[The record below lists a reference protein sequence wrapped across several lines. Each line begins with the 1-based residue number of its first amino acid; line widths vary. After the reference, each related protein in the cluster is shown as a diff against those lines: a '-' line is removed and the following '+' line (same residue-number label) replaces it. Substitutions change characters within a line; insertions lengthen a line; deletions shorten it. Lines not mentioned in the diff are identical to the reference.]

1 MNNCMKK
8 FVKKFKPSENLQK
21 PDEEVLK
28 FFKKILPN
36 EIIELWEEYGFGEY
50 GNGLIKVVNPRDYMN
65 SLYAW
70 LGRIDYT
77 KIPIIVTAFGD
88 IFYYRKLEDD
98 KNDVSMLDIHYR
110 KIAVCSYS
118 YQDFFEKHIVDK
130 KVIKN
135 ILRINLYKKAAK
147 KLGVLNYNDIFFF
160 VPALVLG
167 GKEDI
172 KYIDRGNGV
181 VHQHILF
188 EIGSKYENE

>member
-1 MNNCMKK
+1 M
-8 FVKKFKPSENLQK
+8 
-21 PDEEVLK
+21 
-28 FFKKILPN
+28 PN

-50 GNGLIKVVNPRDYMN
+50 GNGLIKVGNPRDYMN
-65 SLYAW
+65 SLYVW
-70 LGRIDYT
+70 LGRINYT
-77 KIPIIVTAFGD
+77 KIPIIVTVFGD

-135 ILRINLYKKAAK
+135 ILRINLYKKTAK

-160 VPALVLG
+160 VPTLVLG